1 MEPRYNYKLWNP
13 NLSQFV
19 AQPNLLTAGEIHAL
33 GGVVIPGS
41 SIESPNVE
49 TVIHPIEQN
58 SQVAPAFRPMG

>member
-33 GGVVIPGS
+33 GGVVIPFVG
-41 SIESPNVE
+41 IKLIDITINLFHLV
-49 TVIHPIEQN
+49 
-58 SQVAPAFRPMG
+58 